1 MPFTRPTLAQLIE
14 RAAMDVESRL
24 PGVDARTRRSNLAVL
39 GRVHAGAVHGLYGY
53 LDFLS
58 KQLIIDSAEQEHL
71 ERWASVWGVARAA
84 AAQAK
89 GSVTLIGTN
98 GIVAPAGTELS
109 RSDGVVF
116 TLDADATIASGTA
129 TAAVTAK
136 DGGATGNTAAST
148 SLSFVTPI
156 AGINSAGT
164 VAAGGLTG
172 GTDAESDEALRA
184 RLLDR
189 IQEPPHGG
197 SSLDYVKWAK
207 EVPGVTRAWAYPLEG
222 GAGTVTVRFMTDD
235 LTADGIPSAGKVAE
249 VQAYINER
257 KPVTA
262 NVTVAAPTAVALNF
276 TIAVVPN
283 TAAVQA
289 AVEAELKD
297 LIRREAEPGGT
308 IYISHIRESISIAAG
323 EVNYTLTTPTADVTR
338 TTGQITTMG
347 AITWS

>member
-14 RAAMDVESRL
+14 RAATDFESRL
-24 PGVDARTRRSNLAVL
+24 PGVDARTRRSNLSVL
-39 GRVHAGAVHGLYGY
+39 SRVHAGAVHGLYGY
-53 LDFLS
+53 LDYLA
-58 KQLIIDSAEQEHL
+58 KQLIIDTAEQEHL
-71 ERWASVWGVARAA
+71 ERWASIWGVTRTA

-89 GSVTLIGTN
+89 GSVTLTGTD

-116 TLDADATIASGTA
+116 TLDADATIAAGTA
-129 TAAVTAK
+129 TAAVTAQE
-136 DGGATGNTAAST
+136 GGAAGNTAAST

-156 AGINSAGT
+156 AGITSAAT
-164 VAAGGLTG
+164 VAAGGLIG
-172 GTDAESDEALRA
+172 GTDAESDDALRA
-184 RLLDR
+184 SLLDR

-207 EVPGVTRAWAYPLEG
+207 EVAGVTRAWAYPLEG
-222 GAGTVTVRFMTDD
+222 GAGTVTARVMTDD
-235 LTADGIPSAGKVAE
+235 LTANGIPTAAKVSE

-262 NVTVAAPTAVALNF
+262 NATVAAPTAVALDF
-276 TIAVVPN
+276 TIAVAPN

-308 IYISHIRESISIAAG
+308 IYISHIREAISLAAG
-323 EVNYTLTTPTADVTR
+323 EVNYTLTAPTADVTR
-338 TTGQITTMG
+338 TAGQITTMG
-347 AITWS
+347 TITWS